1 MHARLIFLSPL
12 LPFFYSLVNEWIE
25 DFDFNKKLWTCE
37 LEWVYLYWIAF
48 QDQRSQNIGR
58 NVSLY
63 VTLVCYAVAP
73 STTRLSFR
81 FHGPCF
87 CFLHLFQ
94 DAIMD
99 S

>member
-1 MHARLIFLSPL
+1 MYTPLIFLSPL

-25 DFDFNKKLWTCE
+25 DFDFDKKLWTCE

-58 NVSLY
+58 NVILY
-63 VTLVCYAVAP
+63 VSLVFYAVAP

-81 FHGPCF
+81 VHGPCF

-94 DAIMD
+94 DANMD